1 MTPEDA
7 QKVLSVIKDAHG
19 YIRDMT
25 YALGGADEDDK
36 VLLGNLNAA
45 AAIVQR
51 VSASPPPPGADTSE
65 RQP

>member
-45 AAIVQR
+45 ATIVQR
-51 VSASPPPPGADTSE
+51 VAGGEMP
-65 RQP
+65 